1 MTYIFTHIFAV
12 LALIAGFGAYV
23 SYREIVT
30 RHNTDGSLRIN
41 SEEGELYHWVKT
53 AVERERKIQLIY
65 TVISAVFIAIWLYQN
80 LH

>member
-41 SEEGELYHWVKT
+41 SEEGELYHWVKM
-53 AVERERKIQLIY
+53 AVDRERKIQMIY
-65 TVISAVFIAIWLYQN
+65 TVVAAIFTAIWIY
-80 LH
+80 HIVH